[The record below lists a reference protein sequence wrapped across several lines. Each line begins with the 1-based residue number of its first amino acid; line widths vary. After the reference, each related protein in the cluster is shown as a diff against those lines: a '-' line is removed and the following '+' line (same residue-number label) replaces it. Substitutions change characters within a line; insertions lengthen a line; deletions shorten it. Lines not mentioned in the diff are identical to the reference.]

1 MKLKEY
7 LYCLVADQPV
17 AIEEAEEDTSIS
29 WLDRDTTFADKTLIP
44 KEILDLEVRKF
55 CGSIYYPGN
64 FCSEEDECFYD
75 PYEDWYGCVRFYV
88 NGFQKVKDKLGL
100 KGIVK

>member
-17 AIEEAEEDTSIS
+17 AIEDTEEDTSIS

-44 KEILDLEVRKF
+44 KEILDLEVYKF
-55 CGSIYYPGN
+55 CGNTYYPGN

-75 PYEDWYGCVRFYV
+75 PYEDWYGCVKFYV
-88 NGFQKVKDKLGL
+88 KGFQKVKDKLGF
-100 KGIVK
+100 KGMVK

>member
-17 AIEEAEEDTSIS
+17 TIEDAEEDTSTN
-29 WLDRDTTFADKTLIP
+29 WLDRETTFADKTLIP
-44 KEILDLEVRKF
+44 KEILNLEVHKF
-55 CGSIYYPGN
+55 CGNTYYPGN

-75 PYEDWYGCVRFYV
+75 PYEDWYGCVKFYV

-100 KGIVK
+100 KGMVK

>member
-7 LYCLVADQPV
+7 LYCLIADQPV
-17 AIEEAEEDTSIS
+17 TIEDSEDTGTN
-29 WLDRDTTFADKTLIP
+29 WLDSETTFADKTLIP

-55 CGSIYYPGN
+55 SGRTYYPGN

-75 PYEDWYGCVRFYV
+75 PYEDWYGCVKFDV
-88 NGFQKVKDKLGL
+88 NGFQKVKDKLEL
-100 KGIVK
+100 KGMVK

>member
-17 AIEEAEEDTSIS
+17 TIEDAEEDAGTS
-29 WLDRDTTFADKTLIP
+29 WFDRETTFADKTLIP
-44 KEILDLEVRKF
+44 KEILNLEVHKF
-55 CGSIYYPGN
+55 CGNTYYPGN
-64 FCSEEDECFYD
+64 FCSEEDECLYD
-75 PYEDWYGCVRFYV
+75 TYEDWYGCVKFYV

-100 KGIVK
+100 KGMVK

>member
-17 AIEEAEEDTSIS
+17 SIEDEEEDTGTG
-29 WLDRDTTFADKTLIP
+29 WLDRDTTFANKTLIP
-44 KEILDLEVRKF
+44 KEILDLEVHKF
-55 CGSIYYPGN
+55 GGNIYYPGN

-75 PYEDWYGCVRFYV
+75 PYEDWYGCVKFYV
-88 NGFQKVKDKLGL
+88 NGFQRVKDKLGL